1 MNPRC
6 NVLRIKRGLL
16 FFWALW
22 LSIVF
27 MSNIA
32 DGLKALKVLPDTWPF
47 ASGNYLF
54 MVKVTNIYST
64 PEWMVAILFS
74 GVVIWEGLGA
84 SLFWCSFREFNGVN
98 GSGLTTVYTAFGV
111 SLALWAAFV
120 IADEIFVAYK
130 TYNSLEEG
138 HMGIFA
144 SQLISLFVLRL
155 LPDESVI
162 SDSL

>member
-1 MNPRC
+1 
-6 NVLRIKRGLL
+6 
-16 FFWALW
+16 
-22 LSIVF
+22 
-27 MSNIA
+27 
-32 DGLKALKVLPDTWPF
+32 
-47 ASGNYLF
+47 

-64 PEWMVAILFS
+64 PESMVAILFS

-84 SLFWCSFREFNGVN
+84 LLFWRSFREFNGVN
-98 GSGLTTVYTAFGV
+98 GSLLTTVYTAFGV

-144 SQLISLFVLRL
+144 LQLISLLVLRL
-155 LPDESVI
+155 LPDESVK

>member
-1 MNPRC
+1 M
-6 NVLRIKRGLL
+6 VIKRGLML
-16 FFWALW
+16 FWALW

-54 MVKVTNIYST
+54 MVKVTNIYNT
-64 PEWMVAILFS
+64 PESMVAILFS

-84 SLFWCSFREFNGVN
+84 LLFWRSFREFNGVN

-130 TYNSLEEG
+130 TANVEG
-138 HMGIFA
+138 THMSVFA
-144 SQLISLFVLRL
+144 SQLISLLVLRL
-155 LPDESVI
+155 LPDESVK